1 VLVQDKLLELFTRV
15 EGVRLSMVCDTGL
28 KTFGEN
34 QTSDDVSTPLDRSLL
49 LHLRTIADLAITDAA
64 TAEAESYKQSK
75 FVDIEIWTKSGNA
88 RGFQSLAATGELHAI
103 TVVHV
108 EDAAGRLEDLL
119 ATHKS
124 ILLEAG
130 LTLSSTLASRQLID
144 EACIT
149 VTRAQNEPEALEA
162 LKHMQR
168 TIGLEHLTQRSQVWL
183 DETLFT
189 RLQR

>member
-1 VLVQDKLLELFTRV
+1 
-15 EGVRLSMVCDTGL
+15 MVCDTGL
-28 KTFGEN
+28 QTFGDSK
-34 QTSDDVSTPLDRSLL
+34 TSDDVTTALDRSLL
-49 LHLRTIADLAITDAA
+49 LHLRKMADLAITDAA

-88 RGFQSLAATGELHAI
+88 RGIQTRSATSELHAV
-103 TVVHV
+103 TVVHI
-108 EDAAGRLEDLL
+108 EDAAGRLDDLL

-124 ILLEAG
+124 ILLETG
-130 LTLSSTLASRQLID
+130 LTLSTALASEKLVD

-162 LKHMQR
+162 LKHMQT
-168 TIGLEHLTQRSQVWL
+168 TIGLEYLTQRSQVWV

>member
-1 VLVQDKLLELFTRV
+1 
-15 EGVRLSMVCDTGL
+15 MVCDTGL

-49 LHLRTIADLAITDAA
+49 LHLRKIADLAITDAA
-64 TAEAESYKQSK
+64 TAEAENYKQSK
-75 FVDIEIWTKSGNA
+75 FVDIEIWTKSGNV
-88 RGFQSLAATGELHAI
+88 RGIQNRAATGELHAI
-103 TVVHV
+103 TVVHI
-108 EDAAGRLEDLL
+108 EDAAGRLDDLL

-124 ILLEAG
+124 ILLETG
-130 LTLSSTLASRQLID
+130 LTLSTALASEKLVD

-162 LKHMQR
+162 LKHMQT
-168 TIGLEHLTQRSQVWL
+168 TIGLEYLTQRSQVWV

>member
-1 VLVQDKLLELFTRV
+1 
-15 EGVRLSMVCDTGL
+15 MVCDTGL
-28 KTFGEN
+28 QTFGDSKS
-34 QTSDDVSTPLDRSLL
+34 SDDVTTALDRSLL
-49 LHLRTIADLAITDAA
+49 LHLRKIADLAITDAA
-64 TAEAESYKQSK
+64 TAAAENYKQSK

-88 RGFQSLAATGELHAI
+88 REIQSRAATGELHAI
-103 TVVHV
+103 TVVHI
-108 EDAAGRLEDLL
+108 EDAAGRLDDLL

-124 ILLEAG
+124 ILLETG
-130 LTLSSTLASRQLID
+130 LTLSTALASKKLVD

-162 LKHMQR
+162 LKHMQT
-168 TIGLEHLTQRSQVWL
+168 TIGLEYLTQRSQVWV

>member
-1 VLVQDKLLELFTRV
+1 
-15 EGVRLSMVCDTGL
+15 MVCDTGL
-28 KTFGEN
+28 QTFGDSK
-34 QTSDDVSTPLDRSLL
+34 TSDDVSTPLDRWLL
-49 LHLRTIADLAITDAA
+49 MHLRKMSDLAITDAA
-64 TAEAESYKQSK
+64 TAQAERYKQSK

-88 RGFQSLAATGELHAI
+88 RGIQTRSATSEFHAI
-103 TVVHV
+103 TVVHI
-108 EDAAGRLEDLL
+108 EDAAGRIDDLL

-162 LKHMQR
+162 LKHMQT
-168 TIGLEHLTQRSQVWL
+168 TIGLEYLTQRSQVWV

>member
-1 VLVQDKLLELFTRV
+1 VQDKLLELFQRV

-28 KTFGEN
+28 QTFGDSK
-34 QTSDDVSTPLDRSLL
+34 TSDDVSTPLDRSLL
-49 LHLRTIADLAITDAA
+49 MHLRKMADLAITDAA
-64 TAEAESYKQSK
+64 TAQAERYKQSK

-88 RGFQSLAATGELHAI
+88 RGFQSLAATGELHAVM
-103 TVVHV
+103 VVHT
-108 EDAAGRLEDLL
+108 EDAAGRLDDLL

-124 ILLEAG
+124 ILLETG
-130 LTLSSTLASRQLID
+130 LTLSTALASEKLVD

-162 LKHMQR
+162 LKHMQT
-168 TIGLEHLTQRSQVWL
+168 TIGLEYLTQQSQVWV

>member
-1 VLVQDKLLELFTRV
+1 MLVQDKLLELFTRV

-49 LHLRTIADLAITDAA
+49 MHLRKIADLAITDAA
-64 TAEAESYKQSK
+64 TAEAENYKQSK
-75 FVDIEIWTKSGNA
+75 FVDIEIWTKSGNV
-88 RGFQSLAATGELHAI
+88 RGIQSRAATGELHAI
-103 TVVHV
+103 TVVHI
-108 EDAAGRLEDLL
+108 EDAAGRLDDLL

-124 ILLEAG
+124 ILLETG
-130 LTLSSTLASRQLID
+130 LTLSTALASEKLVD

-162 LKHMQR
+162 LKHMQT
-168 TIGLEHLTQRSQVWL
+168 TIGLEYLTQRSQVWV

>member
-1 VLVQDKLLELFTRV
+1 VQDQLLELFQRV
-15 EGVRLSMVCDTGL
+15 AGVRLSMVCDTAL
-28 KTFGEN
+28 NTFGDN
-34 QTSDDVSTPLDRSLL
+34 QTSGDVSTPLDRSLL
-49 LHLRTIADLAITDAA
+49 LHLRKVSDLAITDAA

-88 RGFQSLAATGELHAI
+88 RGFQTRSATDVLHAVM
-103 TVVHV
+103 VVHV
-108 EDAAGRLEDLL
+108 EDAAGRLDDLL

-124 ILLEAG
+124 ILLETG

-162 LKHMQR
+162 LKHMQA
-168 TIGLEHLTQRSQVWL
+168 TIGLEYLTQKSQVWL

-189 RLQR
+189 RLHR